1 MATETQNG
9 YALAREAI
17 DALSRPVVEATTLP
31 PECYSAPHLYER
43 EVERIF
49 ADAWICVGR
58 VEDLPETGNFMTASI
73 GSEPLVIVRDG
84 TGEIRA
90 HFNVCRH
97 RRCMLVEGIGSVK
110 TFRCPYHGWMY
121 ALDGTLRATPAF
133 KETVNFEKAD
143 YPLISAKVE
152 VWSGFVLVNL
162 NDHASSFASQVSDAN
177 KWGAE
182 RYRMGDMTTTHRWE
196 YRVACNWKA
205 YVENFIESYH
215 VPWVHPQTFE
225 LLTPLKRWVLF
236 PDITKQDW
244 ALQMG
249 QTPGLTWSDSGDALL
264 SVSPDLEGIDVDYDG
279 MPVWLVFPN
288 LMVLPTCDALVYYV
302 AFPEGPE
309 QTRVMVRLCVPDEAA
324 KHYLGGDDAGV
335 ASAVDEY
342 ARNVKAFLAEDNKI
356 CGLQGVG
363 LRSRR
368 GAAGRFCQHEGLT
381 HIFDQWVARRAY
393 APTAAA

>member
-1 MATETQNG
+1 MATATQNG
-9 YALAREAI
+9 YALAEDAI
-17 DALSRPVVEATTLP
+17 DAVSRPVLEATTLP

-43 EVERIF
+43 ELERIF

-58 VEDLPETGNFMTASI
+58 VEDLPEVGDFMTTSI
-73 GSEPLVIVRDG
+73 GNEPLVIVRDG

-97 RRCMLVEGIGSVK
+97 RRCMVVEGTGSVK

-133 KETVNFEKAD
+133 QETLDFDKAD
-143 YPLISAKVE
+143 YPLLSARVE
-152 VWSGFVLVNL
+152 VWSGFILVNL
-162 NDHASSFASQVSDAN
+162 NDRASSFASQVSEVN

-182 RYRMGDMTTTHRWE
+182 RYRIGDMTTTHRWE
-196 YRVACNWKA
+196 HRVACNWKA

-215 VPWVHPQTFE
+215 VPWVHSQTLE

-236 PDITKQDW
+236 PDITTQDW
-244 ALQMG
+244 ALQVG
-249 QTPGLTWSDSGDALL
+249 QTPGVTWSDDGDALL

-279 MPVWLVFPN
+279 MPVWLAFPN

-309 QTRVMVRLCVPDEAA
+309 QTRVMARLCVPDDAA
-324 KHYLGGDDAGV
+324 RLYLGGHE
-335 ASAVDEY
+335 ASVVRAVDEY
-342 ARNVKAFLAEDNKI
+342 ARNVEGFLSEDNKI
-356 CGLQGVG
+356 CQQQGAG

-368 GAAGRFCQHEGLT
+368 GASGRFCQHEELT
-381 HIFDQWVARRAY
+381 HKFDQWVTRRAY
-393 APTAAA
+393 EPARAV